1 METVFISSEYI
12 TLGQFLKFTGII
24 SNGSEAK
31 IAVLELKI
39 TVNGVLESRRGR
51 KIYPNDVVKIE
62 KRAFLVKNKDEN

>member
-39 TVNGVLESRRGR
+39 TVNGVSESRRGR